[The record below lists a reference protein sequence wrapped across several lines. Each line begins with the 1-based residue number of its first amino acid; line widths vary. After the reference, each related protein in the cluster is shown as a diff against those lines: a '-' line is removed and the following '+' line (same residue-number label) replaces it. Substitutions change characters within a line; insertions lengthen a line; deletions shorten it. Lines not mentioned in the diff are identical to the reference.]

1 MPVDPATVGPERK
14 REPMKRWIIV
24 GGVVVALSLVGCA
37 KDEPTATAPTT
48 TASASSD
55 DDTSTTEGGDTT
67 TGTLAL
73 NDCLA
78 VSMANLGV
86 ISGSAED
93 ADKLKSYDPPD
104 EVKDAVDVIIDAGGI
119 KIDASDQDEVLEA
132 STTVTDWVEDV
143 CPAS

>member
-1 MPVDPATVGPERK
+1 MWVDPATVGPERK

-37 KDEPTATAPTT
+37 KDEPTASTPST
-48 TASASSD
+48 TASASSG
-55 DDTSTTEGGDTT
+55 DDTPTTEAGDTT
-67 TGTLAL
+67 TETLTL

-93 ADKLKSYDPPD
+93 AEKLKSYDPPD
-104 EVKDAVDVIIDAGGI
+104 EVKDAVDVIVAAGGI
-119 KIDASDQDEVLEA
+119 QIDASDQDEVLEA
-132 STTVTDWVEDV
+132 STTVTDWVDAA
-143 CPAS
+143 CPDS